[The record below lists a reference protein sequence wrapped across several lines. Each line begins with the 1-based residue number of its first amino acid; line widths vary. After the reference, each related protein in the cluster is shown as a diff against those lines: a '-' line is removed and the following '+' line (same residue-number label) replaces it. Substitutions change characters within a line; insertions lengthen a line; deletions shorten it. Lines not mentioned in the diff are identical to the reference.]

1 MPLFNP
7 THYLNIIS
15 PREISAND
23 HSPTQNYSLFSHCI
37 YCELLFYSIF
47 QIIKVSFFN
56 FTTST
61 NCETPS
67 QTIFFVPYTLNC
79 SFMFSNIY
87 KMNCYESQTN
97 KTYYFNHWTFFHS
110 KMWKYFTV
118 IKTVLGLFYVLHQ
131 YFRGKFCDLNS
142 TTNDRIFKKE
152 KRSVP

>member
-1 MPLFNP
+1 MLFAFLTVPLNLCSCRSLNLELTLPLFNP

-15 PREISAND
+15 PREISLMTTALRKIIHSFLIAFIAN
-23 HSPTQNYSLFSHCI
+23 F
-37 YCELLFYSIF
+37 FYSIF
-47 QIIKVSFFN
+47 QIIKVSFN

-97 KTYYFNHWTFFHS
+97 KTYYFNH
-110 KMWKYFTV
+110 
-118 IKTVLGLFYVLHQ
+118 
-131 YFRGKFCDLNS
+131 
-142 TTNDRIFKKE
+142 
-152 KRSVP
+152 